1 MKIEEVQ
8 QQIMQLMV
16 LIAQNKKSEASK
28 AIENIEEA
36 INEGLDFAQTDEEVV
51 HWGKFLK
58 IIEEL
63 KLKVS

>member
-58 IIEEL
+58 IIEQL
-63 KLKVS
+63 KLKIA

>member
-16 LIAQNKKSEASK
+16 LIAQNKKEEASVAVEK
-28 AIENIEEA
+28 IEES
-36 INEGLDFAQTDEEVV
+36 INDGLDYAQTDDEVV
-51 HWGKFLK
+51 RWGKFLK

-63 KLKVS
+63 KQKIG

>member
-28 AIENIEEA
+28 AIVNIEEA
-36 INEGLDFAQTDEEVV
+36 INDGLDFAQTDDEVV

-63 KLKVS
+63 KLKVA

>member
-16 LIAQNKKSEASK
+16 LIAQNKKEEASV
-28 AIENIEEA
+28 AIEKIEES
-36 INEGLDFAQTDEEVV
+36 INDGLDYAQTDDEVV
-51 HWGKFLK
+51 RWGKFLK

-63 KLKVS
+63 KQKIG

>member
-63 KLKVS
+63 KLKIA

>member
-16 LIAQNKKSEASK
+16 LIAQNKKEEASVAVEK
-28 AIENIEEA
+28 IEES
-36 INEGLDFAQTDEEVV
+36 INDGLDYAQTDDEVV
-51 HWGKFLK
+51 RWGKFLK

-63 KLKVS
+63 KLKIG

>member
-16 LIAQNKKSEASK
+16 LIAQNKKSEVST
-28 AIENIEEA
+28 AIEKIEES
-36 INEGLDFAQTDEEVV
+36 INDGLDFAKTDEEVV

-58 IIEEL
+58 IVEEL
-63 KLKVS
+63 KLKLA

>member
-16 LIAQNKKSEASK
+16 LIAQNKKSEASQ
-28 AIENIEEA
+28 AIENIEEV
-36 INEGLDFAQTDEEVV
+36 INEGLDFAQTDDEVV

-63 KLKVS
+63 KQKVA

>member
-16 LIAQNKKSEASK
+16 LIAQNKKSEASQ
-28 AIENIEEA
+28 AIENIEEV
-36 INEGLDFAQTDEEVV
+36 INEGLDFAQTDDEVV

-63 KLKVS
+63 KLKVA

>member
-16 LIAQNKKSEASK
+16 LIAQNKKEEASVAVEK
-28 AIENIEEA
+28 IEES
-36 INEGLDFAQTDEEVV
+36 INEGLDYAQTDDEVV
-51 HWGKFLK
+51 RWGKFLK

-63 KLKVS
+63 KQKIG